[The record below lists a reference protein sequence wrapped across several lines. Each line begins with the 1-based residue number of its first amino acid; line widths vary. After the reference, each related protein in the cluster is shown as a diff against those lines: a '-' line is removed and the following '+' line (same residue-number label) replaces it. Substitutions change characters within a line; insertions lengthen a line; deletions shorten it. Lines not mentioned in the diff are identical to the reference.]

1 MIFWLDRVF
10 RWIRMTFQAVRN
22 VRNRWAP
29 ELKQLSD
36 NIEKLEESLAG
47 TDDCMV
53 DIFSLE
59 EKLDDRMTVLEEK
72 LTSAKADITYL
83 KDHLNSVIKELNVIT
98 DGGIEN
104 KLDFMEEELDA
115 VKAENVEMRNHLNS
129 LIKELNVITTF
140 MNEKH
145 GRNVVTQIFEN
156 TRSQKRKRDER
167 NKMMEQDGDDAGKEG
182 PREYPDA
189 EGNPI
194 KIVNYEL
201 F

>member
-1 MIFWLDRVF
+1 M
-10 RWIRMTFQAVRN
+10 
-22 VRNRWAP
+22 
-29 ELKQLSD
+29 SD

-47 TDDCMV
+47 TDDCV
-53 DIFSLE
+53 LDIYSLE
-59 EKLDDRMTVLEEK
+59 ETHGNRMDVLEEELASVK
-72 LTSAKADITYL
+72 TCIADL
-83 KDHLNSVIKELNVIT
+83 ENHLNSLIK
-98 DGGIEN
+98 
-104 KLDFMEEELDA
+104 KMFDA
-115 VKAENVEMRNHLNS
+115 VKAENVEMRNHFNS
-129 LIKELNVITTF
+129 MAKELNVITTF
-140 MNEKH
+140 INEKH

-167 NKMMEQDGDDAGKEG
+167 ALMEQNGDDADKEG